1 VRVWLTRTIKT
12 SAFAASIFLVTG
24 TLVRAQE
31 AWQVTRVSGDAW
43 AIRDNSPARL
53 AAGTQ
58 LATGDV
64 VRTGPKGR
72 VQISRGAEAMMLGA
86 NTSIALAPGARPEV
100 TSVVQQTGT
109 LTLDIEKKSTPHF
122 EVETPF
128 LVAAV
133 KGTRFVVT
141 VRSTG
146 AAVDV
151 SRGLVQVAAV
161 KTGQSIAVAPG
172 QRTSITPETKTLS
185 VVGPGQHAAMEM
197 SEPHATRAEP
207 LAVPKAGLASPLPGA
222 SHRKTHLRRA
232 AKRPAEAVPAAARVE
247 GQDRSGPAPAT
258 DAQDGAPGYRDTIW
272 TRGAVS
278 RGGASTQR
286 P

>member
-1 VRVWLTRTIKT
+1 MRVWLTRTIKT
-12 SAFAASIFLVTG
+12 SAFAASIFLATG
-24 TLVRAQE
+24 TLVLADD
-31 AWQVTRVSGDAW
+31 AWRVTRVSGDAW
-43 AIRDNSPARL
+43 AIRDNSPTRL

-72 VQISRGAEAMMLGA
+72 VQIARGAEAMMLGA
-86 NTSIALAPGARPEV
+86 NTSIALAPGSRPEV

-141 VRSTG
+141 VRPNG

-151 SRGLVQVAAV
+151 SRGLVQVASV

-172 QRTSITPETKTLS
+172 QRTNITPETKTLA
-185 VVGPGQHAAMEM
+185 VVGPGPHAAMEA
-197 SEPHATRAEP
+197 SEPHVTRAEP
-207 LAVPKAGLASPLPGA
+207 LAVPKNGLASPLA
-222 SHRKTHLRRA
+222 ATAHRKTPLRRA
-232 AKRPAEAVPAAARVE
+232 AKRPAQAVPAAARAE
-247 GQDRSGPAPAT
+247 GQDRSGPATAA
-258 DAQDGAPGYRDTIW
+258 DAQDGAAGYRDTIW

-278 RGGASTQR
+278 RGATSTPR